1 MPWFSFFCP
10 PFLSFTVSELRIVI
24 LGKNN
29 DDKTTLS
36 TFISERYDCPYQK
49 KNKQFTEIK
58 GEWRRT
64 PFTLLK
70 TSNIFIVPAERVR
83 YEIKMCIAHC
93 QPGPNVLL
101 LLVDPLDFTED
112 DRQKM
117 KFIVSF
123 FGRDAFK
130 HSLVITTHN
139 DRGGNSS
146 VNQLVQDCRRRQH
159 KIRLDEKY
167 FLEHDLQELMKQMEK
182 IVSDNRGYLTF
193 TEDADPV
200 VLPTTTKSP
209 LNLILCG
216 RNESLKTSAV
226 NAILGQ
232 RKCIPSKS
240 SSELTKHQAEV
251 CGRRVS
257 VLELPTL
264 HGKPKETAMNES
276 CKCVDLC
283 EPEGVHAFMLVL
295 PLDHPTDEDK
305 KELEAIKNTFKS
317 VIDKFTV
324 LLFIV
329 ENPNLDQSSAVEKI
343 LIDNK
348 DIQEL
353 YRRCGKQHIVFDI
366 KDKHQVAD
374 LLRTV
379 ETMRTVGCRSFTK
392 DMFPK
397 PPLKPVSRHVSLLKP
412 ENFRHRWTPP
422 IRMVQS
428 REPLRMV
435 LIGKTGSGKSATGN
449 TMLGKQCF
457 YSKVCLKSV
466 TSVCQKETGVID
478 GRPVVVVDTPGL
490 FDTILSNK
498 EVEQELVKCIS
509 LLAPGPHVF
518 LLVVQIGRFT
528 KEEKDT
534 VELIQ
539 NFFGKKTKD
548 FIIVIFTRGDDLRGQ
563 TFESYIK
570 EDSEGFL
577 KQLSAD
583 CEGRY
588 HVFNNNDHNNRS
600 QVSHLLTKIEMMVRK
615 NGGGYYTSEMFQE
628 AEAAIQMEMQKI
640 MKDKARK
647 IESEKRDLIRKYEE
661 EMQVKRNKLT
671 HLTAKFEEEIKA
683 NQAQVARKMEG
694 CIKKQQENM
703 NRERKKREEEQRT
716 KKLEEKDQI
725 YKWDKEDEALQKEIQ
740 RQEIPAGILLQ
751 NREIIR
757 KERKAWEE
765 KRRAWWDKQCLEEEE
780 RFWEEQRQL
789 KKLREEHMQELERY
803 EIKRRQEERIGREQE
818 ERQLKENYRKELEE
832 MMRKHEEEARKQAEE
847 CNEFR
852 QRFNQDLSA
861 EMEKYRNETE
871 DLRQS
876 QQNQNDFMIMQL
888 RRKKAY
894 DKDFDKLQKR
904 QQIQMTNLK
913 LSSLYFD
920 SKEQLNKQIDELKKA
935 HQEEINEWIQEHVK
949 KATQNSAC
957 SIL

>member
-1 MPWFSFFCP
+1 MAA
-10 PFLSFTVSELRIVI
+10 VSELRIVI

-29 DDKTTLS
+29 DDTTTLS
-36 TFISERYDCPYQK
+36 TFISEGYHCPYQK
-49 KNKQFTEIK
+49 TNKQFTEIK
-58 GEWRRT
+58 GEWGRT

-70 TSNIFIVPAERVR
+70 TSNIFIVPAERVQ
-83 YEIKMCIAHC
+83 YQIKMCVAHC

-101 LLVDPLDFTED
+101 LLVNPLDFTED

-123 FGRDAFK
+123 FGQDAFK
-130 HSLVITTHN
+130 HSLVITTCN
-139 DRGGNSS
+139 DIRGNSS
-146 VNQLVQDCRRRQH
+146 VNQLVQDCRQRQH

-167 FLEHDLQELMKQMEK
+167 FLEHDVQELMKQMEK

-193 TEDADPV
+193 TEDTDPV
-200 VLPTTTKSP
+200 VVPITTKSP

-232 RKCIPSKS
+232 KKCIPSNG
-240 SSELTKHQAEV
+240 SSEFIRHQAEV

-264 HGKPKETAMNES
+264 HGKPKELAMRES
-276 CKCVDLC
+276 YKCVFLC
-283 EPEGVHAFMLVL
+283 EPEGVHAFMLAL
-295 PLDHPTDEDK
+295 PLDRPTDEDK

-329 ENPNLDQSSAVEKI
+329 ENPNLDHSSAVEKI
-343 LIDNK
+343 LKDDK

-366 KDKHQVAD
+366 QDKHQVAD

-397 PPLKPVSRHVSLLKP
+397 PPLKPVSRHASLLKP
-412 ENFRHRWTPP
+412 ENYRHRWTPP

-466 TSVCQKETGVID
+466 TGVCQKETGVID

-490 FDTILSNK
+490 FDTVLSNT

-534 VELIQ
+534 VKLIQ
-539 NFFGKKTKD
+539 NFFGERTKD

-577 KQLSAD
+577 NKLSAD
-583 CEGRY
+583 CGGRY
-588 HVFNNNDHNNRS
+588 HVFNNNDQNNRS
-600 QVSHLLTKIEMMVRK
+600 QVSQLLTKIELMVRK

-647 IESEKRDLIRKYEE
+647 IESEKRDLKRKYEE
-661 EMQVKRNKLT
+661 EMQVKRNKLAQ
-671 HLTAKFEEEIKA
+671 LTAKFEEEIKA
-683 NQAQVARKMEG
+683 NQAQAAKEMEG
-694 CIKKQQENM
+694 RIKKQQENM
-703 NRERKKREEEQRT
+703 NRERKKREEEET
-716 KKLEEKDQI
+716 AIKLEEENQI

-740 RQEIPAGILLQ
+740 RRAIPDGILLQ
-751 NREIIR
+751 NRQIIR

-765 KRRAWWDKQCLEEEE
+765 ERRAWWDKQFFEEEE
-780 RFWEEQRQL
+780 RLWDEQRRL
-789 KKLREEHMQELERY
+789 KKLREESMQELERY
-803 EIKRRQEERIGREQE
+803 EIERKQEEQIGRKQE
-818 ERQLKENYRKELEE
+818 ERQLEENYRKELEE
-832 MMRKHEEEARKQAEE
+832 MMRKHEDEARKQAEE

-852 QRFNQDLSA
+852 QRFNQDISA
-861 EMEKYRNETE
+861 EMEKNRNETE

-876 QQNQNDFMIMQL
+876 QQNQTDFMIRQL

-913 LSSLYFD
+913 LSSCFD
-920 SKEQLNKQIDELKKA
+920 SKEQLNKQIDDLKKA